1 MEYYATYT
9 ILIDGAT
16 WGKEDYDFEAEND
29 IEAVREAFNY
39 EESYVEVRN
48 GRVKEL
54 LLDYLTDENGN
65 EINAYKIK
73 EDLEKK

>member
-16 WGKEDYDFEAEND
+16 WGREDYGFEAED
-29 IEAVREAFNY
+29 DVESVRKSFDY
-39 EESYVEVRN
+39 EESYVEIRN

-73 EDLEKK
+73 EDLERK

>member
-16 WGKEDYDFEAEND
+16 WGREDYDFEAEDD
-29 IEAVREAFNY
+29 IEAVRKAFDY
-39 EESYVEVRN
+39 EESYVEIRN

-65 EINAYKIK
+65 EIDAYKIK
-73 EDLEKK
+73 EDLERK